1 MDYIFL
7 IMGSLVGLVMLVET
21 LGAVLDFIKMTMA
34 QWFECIVGLA
44 LFLIVIATAYFV
56 LHQ

>member
-1 MDYIFL
+1 
-7 IMGSLVGLVMLVET
+7 MGSLVGLVMLVET